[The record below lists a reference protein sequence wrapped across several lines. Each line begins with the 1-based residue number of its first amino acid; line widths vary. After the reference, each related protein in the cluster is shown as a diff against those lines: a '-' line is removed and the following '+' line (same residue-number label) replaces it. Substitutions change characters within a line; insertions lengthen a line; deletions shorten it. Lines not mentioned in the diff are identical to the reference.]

1 MANDGRAGQMENSSN
16 SSTSPFEAEL
26 LEHFE
31 VHRDFTRVFLDA
43 FILITP
49 NRKIIKFNQ
58 MFCSILGI
66 RAVDVKRAESVDDV
80 MLTEIPGSSTSA
92 FDVLL
97 TATGPMRV
105 DEIRATKVKANDT
118 MYLIMSSYPYFDAGG
133 RLLGACIVMRDV
145 TAETNLQDK
154 YKERTLQSITDP
166 LTSLFTRRFFE
177 DWCDKE
183 VEKCRNLNQTPALG
197 FLLFDLD
204 KFKTVNDTY
213 GHQAGDFVL
222 AETAKVL
229 RENCR
234 KTDILGR
241 YGGEELLVLLVG
253 ADPDGCCIAAE
264 KFREAIAQHE
274 YVFEGKRIPVT
285 TSVGVSLFLG
295 LNDTRDTVVA
305 RADKCLYAA
314 KHGGRNAVYADFGQG
329 EFRYPKT

>member
-1 MANDGRAGQMENSSN
+1 MSSDNRAGSQTQFAE
-16 SSTSPFEAEL
+16 TSQSDAQL

-43 FILITP
+43 FVLLTPDRRIL
-49 NRKIIKFNQ
+49 KFNQ
-58 MFCSILGI
+58 MFCSMLGL
-66 RAVDVKRAESVDDV
+66 RAIDVKRAETINDL
-80 MLTEIPGSSTSA
+80 MHTEIPGSTASA

-97 TATGPMRV
+97 SASGPMRI
-105 DEIRATKVKANDT
+105 DEIRAKKIKSNED
-118 MYLIMSSYPYFDAGG
+118 MNLITSSYSYFDDAGT
-133 RLLGACIVMRDV
+133 LLGSCILMRDV
-145 TAETNLQDK
+145 TAEANLQDK

-166 LTSLFTRRFFE
+166 LTGLFTRRFFE

-183 VEKCRNLNQTPALG
+183 VEKCRSLNQVPALG
-197 FLLFDLD
+197 LLLFDLD
-204 KFKTVNDTY
+204 KFKLVNDTY

-253 ADPDGCCIAAE
+253 VDAEGCCMAAE
-264 KFREAIAQHE
+264 KFREAIQQHE

-285 TSVGVSLFLG
+285 TSVGVSSFL
-295 LNDTRDTVVA
+295 NSNETRDIVIA

-314 KHGGRNAVYADFGQG
+314 KHDGRNAVFADFGGG
-329 EFRYPKT
+329 EKRYKIDK